1 MFENDLYLTFS
12 FLAILI
18 FGIPH
23 GAFDASIAITIKNH
37 GENNFNSPL
46 RRVPHLIL
54 SSPFLYYLSFLII
67 YLSLAFLTVIAWIS
81 WPFICLMIFLLI
93 SGIHFGRG
101 DSNGISDN
109 LDYLNS
115 VFVHGGL
122 SVIVIPFAHPEDV
135 SLLFN
140 ILSKDSSEFILPII
154 NNLMYV
160 WVACLAFHC
169 YLRFKNKKR
178 RIRVLEIAIM
188 LCIISTV
195 PPVASFVVYFCFLHS
210 PRHTL
215 KVWNLISGSQK
226 KKNII
231 ITTTLITIVTW
242 IMSGYGIYFLNE
254 IDGFFKA
261 TIQIIFIGLAA
272 LTVPH
277 MILIDYLLS
286 RSLPINQNVR

>member
-1 MFENDLYLTFS
+1 
-12 FLAILI
+12 
-18 FGIPH
+18 
-23 GAFDASIAITIKNH
+23 
-37 GENNFNSPL
+37 
-46 RRVPHLIL
+46 L

-67 YLSLAFLTVIAWIS
+67 YMSLAFLTVIAWIF
-81 WPFICLMIFLLI
+81 WPFICLIIFLLI
-93 SGIHFGRG
+93 SGVHFGRG
-101 DSNGISDN
+101 DSNGISNN

-122 SVIVIPFAHPEDV
+122 TIIVIPFAHPEDV

-195 PPVASFVVYFCFLHS
+195 PPVASFVVWYIH
-210 PRHTL
+210 RVIHL
-215 KVWNLISGSQK
+215 KF
-226 KKNII
+226 
-231 ITTTLITIVTW
+231 
-242 IMSGYGIYFLNE
+242 GI
-254 IDGFFKA
+254 
-261 TIQIIFIGLAA
+261 
-272 LTVPH
+272 
-277 MILIDYLLS
+277 
-286 RSLPINQNVR
+286 

>member
-1 MFENDLYLTFS
+1 MFENELYLTFS
-12 FLAILI
+12 FLVILI

-23 GAFDASIAITIKNH
+23 GAFDASIAITIKND
-37 GENNFNSPL
+37 GEKNLNLPIGRIPN
-46 RRVPHLIL
+46 LIL

-67 YLSLAFLTVIAWIS
+67 YMLLAFLTVIAWIY
-81 WPFICLMIFLLI
+81 WPFICLMVFLLI

-101 DSNGISDN
+101 DSNDISGN
-109 LDYLNS
+109 LDYINS

-122 SVIVIPFAHPEDV
+122 SIIVIPFAHPEDA

-140 ILSKDSSEFILPII
+140 VLSKDGSKLIMPII
-154 NNLMYV
+154 NNLIYL
-160 WVACLAFHC
+160 WIACLAFHC
-169 YLRFKNKKR
+169 YMRLKNKNKG
-178 RIRVLEIAIM
+178 IRVIEIAIM
-188 LCIISTV
+188 LCIIFTM
-195 PPVASFVVYFCFLHS
+195 PPIVSFIVYFCFVHS

-215 KVWNLISGSQK
+215 KVWNLIRVSQK

-231 ITTTLITIVTW
+231 ISTTLITFITW

-254 IDGFFKA
+254 IEGFFRA

-277 MILIDYLLS
+277 MILIDYLLP
-286 RSLPINQNVR
+286 RSLPINQNTQ